1 MKMMPSAN
9 KPRTTANPSSWSP
22 AHHHNSPQLGIAG
35 ATAIGVGGMVGG
47 GIFAV
52 LGTAVSIA
60 GGGTPLAF
68 ILAGVIAL
76 LTAYSYAKLSVAFP
90 SAGGTVVFLDRAFGI
105 DLATGTLNVM
115 LWLCYL
121 VTIALY
127 AAAFGAYGATFFSH
141 PAPWVEHTLVSVG
154 ILLPA
159 LINLLDSDIV
169 GKSEIYVVTGKLL
182 LLTVVI
188 VAGLPGID
196 FARISVTDIPHP
208 LSLIAGGMVIFV
220 AYEGFE
226 LIANAAEDVKRP
238 AHTLPLAL
246 YGSVFLV
253 LTLYVLIAVVTVG
266 SVDPAIIPK
275 VKDYALAE
283 AARPA
288 LGHAGFVLVSVS
300 ALMATFSAINA
311 TVYGNARLG
320 YTLARDGELPERLEQ
335 KTWNRPV
342 AGVLLTALLSL
353 LLANLV
359 DLTGIAIMGSAG
371 FLIIF
376 AVVNLSNLKLA
387 SITKANRAV
396 AALGF
401 FACVAA
407 LATLLY
413 HTAEEQ
419 PSSLGI
425 VIGMV
430 LSAFLFELIYP
441 RLSGR
446 KLRI

>member
-1 MKMMPSAN
+1 MTAQPE

-22 AHHHNSPQLGIAG
+22 AHHHHSPQIGIAG

-60 GGGTPLAF
+60 GSGTPLAF
-68 ILAGVIAL
+68 VLAGMIAL

-90 SAGGTVVFLDRAFGI
+90 CSGGTVVFLDRAFGI

-127 AAAFGAYGATFFSH
+127 AAAFGAYGKTFFSH
-141 PAPWVEHTLVSVG
+141 PGPWLEHTLISIA

-159 LINLLDSDIV
+159 VINLLNSDIV
-169 GKSEIYVVTGKLL
+169 GKSEIYVVAGKLL

-188 VAGLPGID
+188 VAGLPGTD
-196 FARISVTDIPHP
+196 FARISLNNIQHP
-208 LSLIAGGMVIFV
+208 VSLIAGGMVIFV

-226 LIANAAEDVKRP
+226 LIANAAEDVRRP
-238 AHTLPLAL
+238 ARTLPIAV
-246 YGSVFLV
+246 YASVLLV
-253 LTLYVLIAVVTVG
+253 LVLYVLIAVVTVG
-266 SVDPAIIPK
+266 SVDPALIPE

-288 LGHAGFVLVSVS
+288 LGDAGFILVSLS

-320 YTLARDGELPERLEQ
+320 YTLAKDGELPEPLEH
-335 KTWNRPV
+335 KIWNRPV

-376 AVVNLSNLKLA
+376 AVVNLTNLKLA
-387 SITKANRAV
+387 RITKANRAV
-396 AALGF
+396 AAVGF

-413 HTAEEQ
+413 HTAEDN
-419 PSSLGI
+419 PASLGV

-430 LSAFLFELIYP
+430 LSAFLFELVYP
-441 RLSGR
+441 SLSGR
-446 KLRI
+446 KLHL